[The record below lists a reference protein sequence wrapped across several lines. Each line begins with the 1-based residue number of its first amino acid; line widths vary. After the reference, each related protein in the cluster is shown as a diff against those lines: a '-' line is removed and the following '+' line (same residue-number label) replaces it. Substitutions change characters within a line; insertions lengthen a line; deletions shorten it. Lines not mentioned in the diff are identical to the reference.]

1 MSTSQHFDQ
10 PSPTVRYEVRDGAAV
25 IRLTNPPVNGL
36 GDTVRAGLA
45 AAVDR
50 AATDDHVH
58 AVILVGDGKGFCG
71 GADLRQFGTPAATAD
86 PTLPDVLSTI
96 GQLPKP
102 VIAAIHGFAL
112 GGGLELALACQYRIA
127 HPDAKLGLPEV
138 NVGLIPGSGG
148 TQRLPRLI
156 GASAALRMIQR
167 GVPVTGTEAAD
178 LGLVDACVDGD
189 PITAAL
195 DFLRTQVDTG
205 TPGPV
210 VDTLPP
216 AAATGIDFD
225 AARRTVRPSTRNRRA
240 QLAAIDAV
248 ETATRLP
255 IADGL
260 AAERATFL
268 RLLNSPDAAG
278 LRHVFLA
285 EKTAAKATDIPAD
298 TAPRPIGRVAVIGA
312 GTMGSGI
319 AMAFA
324 NGGLPVTVIEQN
336 QDALDRGL
344 ARIRSTYETSAAKG
358 KLTETQARER
368 TALIE
373 PSLHFDA
380 VTGVDL
386 VVEAVFED
394 MGVKK
399 EVFGKLDALCTPGT
413 ILASNTSRL
422 DLDEIARATSRPQD
436 VIGLHFF
443 SPANIMKLVEVVR
456 GKATADDVVV
466 TGLRLAKA
474 IGKIP
479 VLSKVCEGFIGNRML
494 TPYRREAEFL
504 LEEGATP
511 QQIDTALQNFGMAM
525 GPCAMSDLAGLDI
538 AWAARK
544 RLAPTR
550 PKHLRYS
557 RVADILCEN
566 GRFGQK
572 SGAGYYRY
580 EKGSRTPIPD
590 PAVDEIIRTCAA
602 EDGIERRTI
611 TDEEI
616 VDRWILALVNEGAT
630 LLGEGIAQRASD
642 IDVVYVDGYGFP
654 AYRGGPMQY
663 ATTLGLDVTLDKIR
677 PLEKIH
683 GETWTPAPLLEQLV
697 AAGRTSF

>member
-1 MSTSQHFDQ
+1 
-10 PSPTVRYEVRDGAAV
+10 
-25 IRLTNPPVNGL
+25 
-36 GDTVRAGLA
+36 
-45 AAVDR
+45 
-50 AATDDHVH
+50 
-58 AVILVGDGKGFCG
+58 
-71 GADLRQFGTPAATAD
+71 

-156 GASAALRMIQR
+156 GAVAALRMIQR

-210 VDTLPP
+210 VDALPP

-225 AARRTVRPSTRNRRA
+225 AARRTVRPSTRNGRA

-298 TAPRPIGRVAVIGA
+298 TVPRPIGRVAVIGA

-358 KLTETQARER
+358 RLTETQARER

-456 GKATADDVVV
+456 GKATGDDVVV

-544 RLAPTR
+544 RLAPSR

-590 PAVDEIIRTCAA
+590 AAVDEIIRACAA

-616 VDRWILALVNEGAT
+616 VERCILALVNEGAT

-663 ATTLGLDVTLDKIR
+663 ATTLGLDATLGKIR
-677 PLEKIH
+677 HLEKIH

-697 AAGRTSF
+697 AVGRTSF